1 MCEMSQKPEESKALQ
16 IPGLFPAKEEPVSAP
31 PDYLLQR
38 YEPVDF
44 LPTFPVYYFFYGT
57 LTSPAQLKRILDLP
71 KEPQLRKAEVNGFAI
86 AKWGDYPALIN
97 GKQEDVVTGSTY
109 LVKSEEEAQKLS
121 LL

>member
-1 MCEMSQKPEESKALQ
+1 MSQKPEKSKALQ

-38 YEPVDF
+38 DEPVDF

-86 AKWGDYPALIN
+86 AKWGNYPALIN

-109 LVKSEEEAQKLS
+109 LVRSEEEAQKLS